1 MTFQQAAVLINSM
14 PNLSCLIIPAA
25 FLLDLLLAD
34 PIHFPHPVR
43 WMGKAIERMEPHFR
57 KLPVHLVVSGALFCL
72 TLVSATWFLGWLT
85 MRLTYAC
92 STELGWLLECVLL
105 WYCISVGSLA
115 EASGGVVEQLL
126 QHEIESARKAVS
138 MIVGRDTR
146 TLDESGVLRA
156 ALETTAE
163 NFVDGILAPLF
174 YYAIGGIPLALAY
187 KMINTLDSMVGYR
200 DPAYLH
206 FGKASARLDDLA
218 NWLPARISVL
228 FIAAA
233 AQMLNRQGKEALRT
247 VLQEGAEH
255 LSPNSGLPEAAF
267 AGALHVRLNGPNVY
281 HGILVD
287 KPYIGKAFGR
297 VTPRHVF
304 QSIDLLML
312 ASLLAAG
319 VLSIVIWLQ
328 HI

>member
-1 MTFQQAAVLINSM
+1 MQNVSWLV
-14 PNLSCLIIPAA
+14 IPAA
-25 FLLDLLLAD
+25 FLLDLLLTD

-43 WMGKAIERMEPHFR
+43 WMGKAIERIEPIFR
-57 KLPVHLVVSGALFCL
+57 KLPVHLVVSGSLFCL
-72 TLVSATWFLGWLT
+72 TLVSATWFLGWLS
-85 MRLTYAC
+85 MRWAYAI
-92 STELGWLLECVLL
+92 SSLFGWLLECVLL
-105 WYCISVGSLA
+105 WYCISAGSLA
-115 EASGGVVEQLL
+115 EASGAVVHQLF
-126 QHEIESARKAVS
+126 HHGIESARKAVS

-146 TLDESGVLRA
+146 TLDASGVLRA

-163 NFVDGILAPLF
+163 NFVDGVLAPLI

-200 DPAYLH
+200 NPAYLH

-228 FIAAA
+228 FIAIA
-233 AQMLNRQGKEALRT
+233 AQMLNRQGQNALRT
-247 VLQEGAEH
+247 AWQEGAEH

-281 HGILVD
+281 HGILVE
-287 KPYIGKAFGR
+287 KPYIGKAFGG

-319 VLSIVIWLQ
+319 ALSIAIWLQ

>member
-1 MTFQQAAVLINSM
+1 MNSI
-14 PNLSCLIIPAA
+14 PNLSCLVIPAA
-25 FLLDLLLAD
+25 FLLDLLLGD
-34 PIHFPHPVR
+34 PVHFPHPVR
-43 WMGKAIERMEPHFR
+43 WMGKAIARMEPIFR
-57 KLPVHLVVSGALFCL
+57 KLPFHLVVSGAMFCL
-72 TLVSATWFLGWLT
+72 TLVSATWILGWLAVHFA
-85 MRLTYAC
+85 Y
-92 STELGWLLECVLL
+92 SWHTELGWLLECVLL
-105 WYCISVGSLA
+105 WYCISAGSLA
-115 EASGGVVEQLL
+115 EASGSVLKHLL
-126 QHEIESARKAVS
+126 HHGIESARKAVS

-146 TLDESGVLRA
+146 SLDESGVLRA

-163 NFVDGILAPLF
+163 NFVDGVLAPLL
-174 YYAIGGIPLALAY
+174 YYTIGGIPLALAY

-200 DPAYLH
+200 NPDYLH

-228 FIAAA
+228 FIALA
-233 AQMLNRQGKEALRT
+233 AQILNRRGKDALRT
-247 VLQEGAEH
+247 ALQEGADH

-281 HGILVD
+281 HGILVE
-287 KPYIGKAFGR
+287 KPYIGKTFGR
-297 VTPRHVF
+297 VTPHHVF

-319 VLSIVIWLQ
+319 ALSIVIWRL